1 MTLSTLREFLLW
13 NMVINVG
20 LLIFSSLMIL
30 AMRDWVYRLHGKMF
44 RLPEEKIASA
54 MYKIIAFYKIIIIV
68 FNVVPYIALRIIE

>member
-1 MTLSTLREFLLW
+1 MTLENLREFLLW
-13 NMVINVG
+13 CMVINVG

-30 AMRDWVYRLHGKMF
+30 ALRNWVYPLHAKMF

-54 MYKIIAFYKIIIIV
+54 NYKFIAFYKILIIV